1 LGFFFSPGASLTSG
15 LLGPSDTAIIQ
26 QSGSTPYITRGGL
39 WWTNPVPAGSPNIP
53 ENFWNLQRNHFDTL
67 NLPTV
72 MQKQSNST
80 NIYGF
85 ASTSDVSVRL
95 YGPVYSKG
103 SYRLPDPIV
112 TIIEVPS
119 SGGGGGG
126 TTQITTDTNAQ
137 LFWADARNLNISY
150 DTLWIKWPSVMPSV
164 AAVVYQMRELSS
176 IATSLVNTS
185 GDRQKLVEIASNLSA
200 DVHPTRK
207 SLLQQYPV
215 ESLVYANEIDT
226 LLHPSRQERMEQE
239 RAVYGALGNASKSMF
254 DVFQEYPDV
263 DMGGVDWIGIDRLQK
278 TGMHL

>member
-1 LGFFFSPGASLTSG
+1 
-15 LLGPSDTAIIQ
+15 
-26 QSGSTPYITRGGL
+26 
-39 WWTNPVPAGSPNIP
+39 
-53 ENFWNLQRNHFDTL
+53 
-67 NLPTV
+67 
-72 MQKQSNST
+72 
-80 NIYGF
+80 
-85 ASTSDVSVRL
+85 
-95 YGPVYSKG
+95 
-103 SYRLPDPIV
+103 
-112 TIIEVPS
+112 
-119 SGGGGGG
+119 
-126 TTQITTDTNAQ
+126 
-137 LFWADARNLNISY
+137 
-150 DTLWIKWPSVMPSV
+150 MPSV